1 MIVFAAA
8 AVVIVA
14 TVAWST
20 SDMTPTEIRESII
33 VPVVEALGGGEAAV
47 NLIYRTGLAES
58 GYRVVEQTG
67 GGPALGYWQMEPATH
82 DDIWDNFLQYR
93 EGLTGTISLFMD
105 ETLDVYP
112 SESLTTNHRYA
123 CAMCRVHYMRVSA
136 RLPAPE
142 DIEGQAD
149 YWKAHYNTPTGR
161 GTVQHFIDAVEF
173 NG

>member
-1 MIVFAAA
+1 
-8 AVVIVA
+8 
-14 TVAWST
+14 
-20 SDMTPTEIRESII
+20 MTPTEIRESII

-58 GYRVVEQTG
+58 GYRVTRQQG
-67 GGPALGYWQMEPATH
+67 GGPALGYWQMEPATY
-82 DDIWDNFLQYR
+82 DDIWQNFLVYR
-93 EGLTGTISLFMD
+93 MGLADLVKDFLIGNEIDQLAQLED
-105 ETLDVYP
+105 
-112 SESLTTNHRYA
+112 NHEFA